1 MSSEPPKSDDDAD
14 NEPEPGSLV
23 PLYGAPGIVPGIQA
37 FRRGDF
43 ILYTIRGEPKKV
55 QELMGQLD
63 KQGVGEVIALIRH
76 PAPEPPREVDAAEA
90 GDPTEGDG

>member
-1 MSSEPPKSDDDAD
+1 MPSEPQNTDDHAGD
-14 NEPEPGSLV
+14 EPEPGSLV

-43 ILYTIRGEPKKV
+43 ILYTIRGEPAKV
-55 QELMGQLD
+55 EELMQQLD

-76 PAPEPPREVDAAEA
+76 PALEAPREVDAGEA
-90 GDPTEGDG
+90 GEPTKADD